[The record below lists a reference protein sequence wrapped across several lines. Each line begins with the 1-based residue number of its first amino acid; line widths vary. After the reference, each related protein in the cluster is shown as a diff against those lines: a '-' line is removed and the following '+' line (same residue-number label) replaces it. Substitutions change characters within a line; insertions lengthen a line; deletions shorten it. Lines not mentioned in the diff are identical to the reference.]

1 MISVA
6 DAKKII
12 EHNSFVAEPGLCPL
26 NEAYGMVLAED
37 YFAGMD
43 LPPFPQSSMDG
54 YAFSFY
60 EWKKRKHL
68 QLSGEIAA
76 GSKSENNLLPGEAI
90 RIFTGAP
97 VPPGA
102 DTVLMQEKSILENNE
117 LVVADENL
125 KAGDNV
131 RPRGTEIKK
140 GSLAISKDTLL
151 TPAAIGYLAGM
162 GCMEVSIYPRPVVS
176 IIVTGNEL
184 KAPGQSLLSGQVY
197 EANSFSLGAA
207 LRQLGIAEPKKYYS
221 GDDPERLTAILENAL
236 SQSDIIL
243 LTGGVSVGDYDF
255 TLRAAESCKV
265 ERLFHKIKQRP
276 GKPIYFGK
284 KNHKLVFGLPGN
296 PASVLSCFYLY
307 VIPVIEK
314 FSGKKPGQVIR
325 KAVSGSVVKK
335 PAGLTWFLKGH
346 LEEGI
351 ATVLDAQESYRLSS
365 FARANCLIQLEEDRT
380 ICNPG
385 DSVDIYLL
393 PV

>member
-54 YAFSFY
+54 YAFSY
-60 EWKKRKHL
+60 YGWKKRKHL

-255 TLRAAESCKV
+255 TLRATENCKV

-307 VIPVIEK
+307 VIPVMEK

-385 DSVDIYLL
+385 DPVDIYLL

>member
-1 MISVA
+1 MISVT

-12 EHNSFVAEPGLCPL
+12 EQNSFVAEPVSCPL
-26 NEAYGMVLAED
+26 NQAYGLVLAED
-37 YFAGMD
+37 YFAGID

-60 EWKKRKHL
+60 EWEKRKHL
-68 QLSGEIAA
+68 RLSGEIAA

-97 VPPGA
+97 VPSGA

-117 LVVADENL
+117 LVVDDENL

-151 TPAAIGYLAGM
+151 TPASIGYLAGM
-162 GCMEVSIYPRPVVS
+162 GCKEVSIYPRPVIS

-184 KAPGQSLLSGQVY
+184 QAPGQSLQSGQVY
-197 EANSFSLGAA
+197 EANSFSLSAA
-207 LRQLGIAEPKKYYS
+207 LQQMGIGEPKKYYC
-221 GDDPERLTAILENAL
+221 GDDPEKLTVILENAL

-255 TLRAAESCKV
+255 TLKAAERCEV

-276 GKPIYFGK
+276 GKPIYFGRK
-284 KNHKLVFGLPGN
+284 DHKLVFGLPGN

-314 FSGKKPGQVIR
+314 FSGKKPGQVMR
-325 KAVSGSVVKK
+325 KAISGSTVKK
-335 PAGLTWFLKGH
+335 PAGITWFLKGY
-346 LEEGI
+346 LEEGV

-380 ICNPG
+380 VCNPRE
-385 DSVDIYLL
+385 SVDVHLL

>member
-54 YAFSFY
+54 YAFSYY